1 MRSKRAL
8 LLRSISKFLS
18 ILVRRK
24 RKREMEKSF
33 DLTGTKILDYS
44 TFRFS
49 SRDEN
54 SEDSFIFSKGGRG
67 GGKINDRGDTLAVEM
82 LLGQMENFIAVCSRF
97 EEI

>member
-54 SEDSFIFSKGGRG
+54 SEDSFVFLEEG
-67 GGKINDRGDTLAVEM
+67 GGAKLTI
-82 LLGQMENFIAVCSRF
+82 
-97 EEI
+97 EEIRWRSKCY

>member
-33 DLTGTKILDYS
+33 DLTGTKILDYF
-44 TFRFS
+44 TFRSS

-54 SEDSFIFSKGGRG
+54 SEDSFVFLEEG
-67 GGKINDRGDTLAVEM
+67 GGSKINDRGDTLAVEM